1 MPPRRLCTPDIADI
15 RFPNDETLYWLKLL
29 EEASM
34 FKKGRFAEL
43 RNEANGL
50 LSIAVAPR
58 KTSKGIGGAKENCS
72 PISIVYRQS
81 TIVN

>member
-1 MPPRRLCTPDIADI
+1 
-15 RFPNDETLYWLKLL
+15 
-29 EEASM
+29 M